1 MSISVP
7 VQDDYQVLLANTVS
21 ANGSRQSVVMRE
33 AFPRTYNA
41 NGITSNTYYYC
52 TSLVLDDEL
61 IIKIPSETKEA
72 AFNNAN
78 NWVSGVLHTNTFI
91 YTAPE

>member
-1 MSISVP
+1 MSVSIP
-7 VQDDYQVLLANTVS
+7 VQQDYQVLLANTVS
-21 ANGSRQSVVMRE
+21 ANGSKQSIVMRE
-33 AFPRTYNA
+33 AFPKAFNA
-41 NGITSNTYYYC
+41 NGIVSNTYYYC
-52 TSLVLDDEL
+52 TSLVLDNEV

-72 AFNNAN
+72 ALNNAN